1 MRTAEDV
8 ESLHGDEAG
17 GCLPVLRVTQDCD
30 RDTVALLQ
38 HHAEPVELKVAK
50 LQAAAHILHCG
61 NQLAQ
66 RGCLHIRG
74 PGPTSALGQALAEFG
89 QDDAAVDRRR

>member
-1 MRTAEDV
+1 MSSALTAEHV

-17 GCLPVLRVTQDCD
+17 GCLPVLWITQDCD

-50 LQAAAHILHCG
+50 LQAAAHILHRG

-74 PGPTSALGQALAEFG
+74 SAPMGALG
-89 QDDAAVDRRR
+89 

>member
-1 MRTAEDV
+1 MLTAEDV

-74 PGPTSALGQALAEFG
+74 PSLVKMTQPWIAGGEGMS
-89 QDDAAVDRRR
+89 RR